1 MNKKNKTNKNNKIKL
16 VNHVTFVL
24 DASSSMHHL
33 KHQNIATFKEQLK
46 HHKESAQKFNQES
59 RVSVYQFSDI
69 TSCICFDVDVNNAPD
84 FSDKYD
90 PYGNTALIDATI
102 KAIEDLKKIP
112 TVYGDHAFYIVVQT
126 DGEENRSSNSAAI
139 LSNLIKSLPENWT
152 VAVMVPNE
160 RARNNAVK
168 YGFDVGNIQIW
179 ETTAKGLEEVATKL
193 TTVTTDY
200 YSSRSVGVKGTKNL
214 FVPNTNF
221 DKSDVKNNLDPVK
234 SGEYMLLPVH
244 KKAAI
249 KPFVESWTKE
259 VYTPGASYFQLS
271 KPEKVQAYKQVAI
284 KDKTTGKV
292 YAGTNARKLLQ
303 LPDYEVTI
311 DAASHPKFD
320 IFIQSMSVN
329 RNLVPGTQLLIL
341 K

>member
-1 MNKKNKTNKNNKIKL
+1 MNKKNKTSKAKMI
-16 VNHVTFVL
+16 NHVTFVL
-24 DASSSMHHL
+24 DASSSMLHL
-33 KHQNIATFKEQLK
+33 KSQNVATFKDQLK
-46 HHKESAQKFNQES
+46 HHSETAKKFNQES
-59 RVSVYQFSDI
+59 RASLYQFSDF
-69 TSCICFDVDVNNAPD
+69 TSCIYFDVDINSVPD
-84 FSDKYD
+84 FSGQYD

-102 KAIEDLKKIP
+102 KAIEDLHKIP
-112 TVYGDHAFYIVVQT
+112 TTYGDHAFYVVVQT
-126 DGEENRSSNSAAI
+126 DGEENRSSNSAAT

-160 RARNNAVK
+160 RARTNAVK
-168 YGFDVGNIQIW
+168 YGFDAGNIQIW
-179 ETTAKGLEEVATKL
+179 ETTEKGLEEVGVKL
-193 TTVTTDY
+193 SSVTTDY
-200 YSSRSVGVKGTKNL
+200 YSSRSVGIKGTKTL
-214 FVPNTNF
+214 FAPSIDF
-221 DKSDVKNNLDPVK
+221 DKSDVKNNLDAVK
-234 SGEYMLLPVH
+234 SGDYLLLPVH

-259 VYTPGASYFQLS
+259 TYTPGASYFQLS
-271 KPEKVQAYKQVAI
+271 KPEKLQAYKQVAI

-292 YAGTNARKLLQ
+292 YAGVNARKLLK
-303 LPDYEVTI
+303 LPDYELTI